1 MMQDPRAREG
11 ARRGPGRVRFG
22 ALAVCVLASAFA
34 SPAHAQLA
42 VDQVEMH
49 LAPESPD
56 RRVALFNVTN
66 ESARTVE
73 ASLYLEDWD
82 RSETGANRFYKTG
95 TLAGSCGTKLRIFPA
110 SISLAAGAS
119 QAVRI
124 SLDGADSLAASCW
137 AIAFVETVQ
146 RPDAAPRQGH
156 AITYVMRTGVKIY
169 VEPAML
175 GRDGAVT
182 HMAVRPRTTPPAA
195 PLDAAIQE
203 LAVTFHNT
211 GGIQIK
217 PRGSVEFRRPDN
229 SLAAKAEVEEFPVLP
244 AAARAVV
251 VPVPRL
257 QAGRYV
263 ALALFDFGGQ
273 ELAAG
278 QLEFEVR

>member
-1 MMQDPRAREG
+1 
-11 ARRGPGRVRFG
+11 VRFG
-22 ALAVCVLASAFA
+22 ALAVCVLASALA

-66 ESARTVE
+66 ESARTIE

-95 TLAGSCGTKLRIFPA
+95 TLPGSCGTKLRIFPA

-124 SLDGADSLAASCW
+124 TLDGADSLAASCW

-169 VEPAML
+169 VEPGML

-195 PLDAAIQE
+195 AASRDAAVQE
-203 LAVTFHNT
+203 LAVIFRNT
-211 GGIQIK
+211 GGIQVK

-244 AAARAVV
+244 SAARAVV

-273 ELAAG
+273 DIAAG